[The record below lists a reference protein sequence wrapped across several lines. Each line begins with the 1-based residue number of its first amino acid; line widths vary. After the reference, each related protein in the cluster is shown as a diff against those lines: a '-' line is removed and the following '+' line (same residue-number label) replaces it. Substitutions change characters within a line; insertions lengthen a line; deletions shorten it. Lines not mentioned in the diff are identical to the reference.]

1 MLSRCP
7 RYAPRVINV
16 VFHKIVEQSLSYR
29 TICRR
34 DPGIIFEILSLVVS
48 APVPIVIQPGGNIGV
63 RQAGVVHI
71 LINRWGPVF
80 RAVPSPHL
88 LHVRYHKNSLFNPKT
103 YGNMR
108 LIRSIL
114 TRYCIRKKAFNA
126 KLRQKLNNF
135 LLGQSSVRSS
145 ETEITAYRGRSI
157 SRSRDV
163 KASPCPWWGGF
174 MRCRAG
180 AGAAPSRRHTHPPA
194 AQSPARH
201 RIAAGGYW
209 CC

>member
-34 DPGIIFEILSLVVS
+34 NPGIIFEILSLVVS

-80 RAVPSPHL
+80 RAVPSPHIF

-126 KLRQKLNNF
+126 KA
-135 LLGQSSVRSS
+135 
-145 ETEITAYRGRSI
+145 E
-157 SRSRDV
+157 
-163 KASPCPWWGGF
+163 
-174 MRCRAG
+174 
-180 AGAAPSRRHTHPPA
+180 
-194 AQSPARH
+194 
-201 RIAAGGYW
+201 
-209 CC
+209 

>member
-34 DPGIIFEILSLVVS
+34 NPGIIFEILSLVVS

-80 RAVPSPHL
+80 RAVPSPHIF

-114 TRYCIRKKAFNA
+114 TRYCIITKRK
-126 KLRQKLNNF
+126 RPP
-135 LLGQSSVRSS
+135 G
-145 ETEITAYRGRSI
+145 
-157 SRSRDV
+157 
-163 KASPCPWWGGF
+163 
-174 MRCRAG
+174 
-180 AGAAPSRRHTHPPA
+180 SRRAPALPKAPPPRGCGSGRRSEKPA
-194 AQSPARH
+194 ARRH
-201 RIAAGGYW
+201 GLRL
-209 CC
+209 

>member
-16 VFHKIVEQSLSYR
+16 VFHKIVEQRLSYR

-34 DPGIIFEILSLVVS
+34 NPGIIFEILSLVVS

-80 RAVPSPHL
+80 RAVPSPHIF

-135 LLGQSSVRSS
+135 
-145 ETEITAYRGRSI
+145 
-157 SRSRDV
+157 
-163 KASPCPWWGGF
+163 F
-174 MRCRAG
+174 AG
-180 AGAAPSRRHTHPPA
+180 AVICPIIRDRDNGVPWPQHLQKSGCQGVPVPMVGQLYEGAGRELVPLP
-194 AQSPARH
+194 
-201 RIAAGGYW
+201 AGGIHIPRQLNLLPGIG
-209 CC
+209 